1 MTDRLAIFGNP
12 VQHSKSPQIYH
23 RFAEQ
28 AGIDLTYER
37 IEAPVDGF
45 REAFLAFRASG
56 ARGGNITA
64 PFKLDAYAAS
74 TKRMRDAE
82 IASACNTYKF
92 VGDDIFVRNT
102 DGIGLVNDIQQNLN
116 VAIAGKRI
124 LILGAGGAVRGCLAP
139 FLEQKPG
146 TLTVA
151 NRTLARA
158 EDLATRF
165 AAFGKVE
172 AIGLDRLEG
181 RRFDVVLNATSAA
194 LAGQALALPAS
205 VFREA
210 VLAYDMNY
218 GKGKTAFLKSAE
230 ANGNARIAD
239 GVGMLAE
246 QAVEAFA
253 WWYGTRPNSRPVIEM
268 LTVPL
273 L

>member
-37 IEAPVDGF
+37 IEAPLDGF
-45 REAFLAFRASG
+45 HEAFMAFRASG

-74 TKRMRDAE
+74 TKRMREAE
-82 IASACNTYKF
+82 IAGACNTYKF
-92 VGDDIFVRNT
+92 VGDDILVQNT

-116 VAIAGKRI
+116 VPLEGKRI

-139 FLEQKPG
+139 FLDQKPG
-146 TLTVA
+146 TLTIA
-151 NRTLARA
+151 NRTLSRA
-158 EDLATRF
+158 DDLAARF
-165 AAFGKVE
+165 AGFGKIE
-172 AIGLDRLEG
+172 AVGLDGLDG

-194 LAGQALALPAS
+194 LSGQSLALPAS
-205 VFREA
+205 IFREA
-210 VLAYDMNY
+210 VLAYDLNY
-218 GKGKTAFLKSAE
+218 GKGKTPFLKSAE
-230 ANGNARIAD
+230 ANSSARLAD

-253 WWYGTRPNSRPVIEM
+253 WWYGTRPDSRAVIEM

-273 L
+273 V